1 VFVVTA
7 DDEFVPDDDDDGDYD
22 DTAMVDAEEE
32 EPDLNIVDVSAA
44 SFSQHSD
51 SVYCAAFHPTEAGM
65 MVSGGGDD
73 RAFMW
78 RYDTGAS
85 QPDVVSTD
93 TDGHETA
100 GTDLRALTSRNITW
114 SRELGGH
121 TDTVTAVSF
130 NFDGTLLLTGGYDGK
145 VNIWTVAT
153 GELLFALE
161 GPEDVEFAC
170 WHSKGNAVLAG
181 SKDGTIWMW
190 LAQTGQCVQVTRAM
204 IHA

>member
-1 VFVVTA
+1 MDVE
-7 DDEFVPDDDDDGDYD
+7 D
-22 DTAMVDAEEE
+22 
-32 EPDLNIVDVSAA
+32 EPDLNIVDMSTA
-44 SFSQHSD
+44 SFNQHTD
-51 SVYCAAFHPTEAGM
+51 SVYSVAFHPTEAGL

-78 RYDTGAS
+78 RYDASAS
-85 QPDVVSTD
+85 QPDIISTD
-93 TDGHETA
+93 IDGNDVTETDSPPPA
-100 GTDLRALTSRNITW
+100 SRNVIW
-114 SRELGGH
+114 SQELGGH
-121 TDTVTAVSF
+121 TDTVTTVSF

-190 LAQTGQCVQVTRAM
+190 LAQTGQCVQVNN
-204 IHA
+204 